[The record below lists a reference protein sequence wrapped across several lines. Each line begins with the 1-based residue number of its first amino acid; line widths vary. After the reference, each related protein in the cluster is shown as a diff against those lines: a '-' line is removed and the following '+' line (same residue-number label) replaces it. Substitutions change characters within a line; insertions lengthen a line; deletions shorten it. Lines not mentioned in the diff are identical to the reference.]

1 MSIETNNTNTS
12 DPSVDPAS
20 PYFLHPSDASFI
32 LISTPFSGNNFNDW
46 KRAMTIALSAKNKL
60 GFIDGTIPKPAPN
73 TSFIKAWERV
83 NSTLITWFMKVLDP
97 TIARSILHFVSTAAI
112 WTNLIERFGQTSS
125 TQVYDYLQ
133 QLAEIE
139 QGNDSISTFFTK
151 LQILWDKQDAAQP
164 LPTCT
169 CNNCKC
175 NLTSKLLK
183 LQEEQRLISFLMKLN
198 ASFKHVRANII
209 MQYPLPS
216 ITHVYRLL
224 IQEEKHKEL
233 SDQTPNTESHALFS
247 NKKQF
252 FNNSSSSVSSYKPQ
266 HLANRGGYTIRTPMF
281 CDYCKRQGHTKD
293 KCFKIRGYPQNVA
306 PKPQWKGAKVAA
318 VAHNDDS
325 DKEDSQPDH
334 LALIPLLQS
343 STQDFSI

>member
-20 PYFLHPSDASFI
+20 PYFLHASDASFI

-46 KRAMTIALSAKNKL
+46 KRAVTIALSAKNKL

-73 TSFIKAWERV
+73 TSSIKAC
-83 NSTLITWFMKVLDP
+83 
-97 TIARSILHFVSTAAI
+97 
-112 WTNLIERFGQTSS
+112 
-125 TQVYDYLQ
+125 TQVFDYLQ

-139 QGNDSISTFFTK
+139 QGNDSISTSFTK
-151 LQILWDKQDAAQP
+151 LQILWDEQDAAQP